1 MGNTGGGSRG
11 EHGMALQDSFDLADM
26 DDGAC
31 DRLECLYLQ
40 VTPYG
45 VQLSLC
51 ASDVQWGDG
60 STAAGLCVCFAQRA
74 AVAAERG
81 QSDGTIVS
89 KSLEVTNV

>member
-1 MGNTGGGSRG
+1 MVVQDEGN
-11 EHGMALQDSFDLADM
+11 LAPM
-26 DDGAC
+26 DGRPS
-31 DRLECLYLQ
+31 DRPECLYLQ